1 MKKRSV
7 AIIIALLLVLVCTG
21 FVYASDGKG
30 STVVDRATMETKDW
44 NDPSLKLRLRWSGVN
59 FYEFVLPSGKTIVM
73 DPYFDQEPAGG
84 HNEFNYTPTKLPAGD
99 WVNGADYVI
108 LTHGHFD
115 HVDQLGSILM
125 QYPKAHVIA
134 PEHVWPAIMW
144 QLKLEYSTHY
154 FHEVA
159 ALDKL
164 EFKDFTLESCRSNHN
179 VASPPKA
186 DSMKVKSYSDANGN
200 LNFYELYRKIYEREI
215 MNGRITTDDGFSI
228 LIWNSEMQ
236 ADGYGFEDRAWFY
249 RDSKP
254 DLFMYQVAGASFD
267 YDRRNPNYK
276 HMAEWIASVDA
287 TAALPE
293 HQQHYSYQELDTM
306 AGVFSATC
314 NTEKANTEFLT
325 PETGVWY
332 GYTKDANG
340 NVKVYKV
347 VNAPAK

>member
-1 MKKRSV
+1 
-7 AIIIALLLVLVCTG
+7 L
-21 FVYASDGKG
+21 
-30 STVVDRATMETKDW
+30 ETKDW
-44 NDPSLKLRLRWSGVN
+44 NDPTLKLRLRWSGVN
-59 FYEFVLPSGKTIVM
+59 FYEFVLPNGKTIVM
-73 DPYFDQEPAGG
+73 DPYFDTEPAGG
-84 HNEFNYTPTKLPAGD
+84 HNEFNYTPTKLPAGE
-99 WVNGADYVI
+99 WVNGADYII

-115 HVDQLGSILM
+115 HVNDLGSVLAK
-125 QYPKAHVIA
+125 YPKAHVIA

-144 QLKLEYSTHY
+144 QLKLEYPTHY
-154 FHEVA
+154 FHEAA

-179 VASPPKA
+179 VASPPKT
-186 DSMKVKSYSDANGN
+186 DTMKVKSYADAAGN
-200 LNFYELYRKIYEREI
+200 LNFYELYRTIYEREI

-249 RDSKP
+249 RDTKP

-276 HMAEWIASVDA
+276 HMAEWIASIGA

-293 HQQHYSYQELDTM
+293 HQQHYSYQELDAM
-306 AGVFSATC
+306 AGVFSSVC
-314 NTEKANTEFLT
+314 NAKNVDTEFLT
-325 PETGVWY
+325 PETGLWY
-332 GYTKDANG
+332 GYTKDGNG
-340 NVKVYKV
+340 NVNVYRV